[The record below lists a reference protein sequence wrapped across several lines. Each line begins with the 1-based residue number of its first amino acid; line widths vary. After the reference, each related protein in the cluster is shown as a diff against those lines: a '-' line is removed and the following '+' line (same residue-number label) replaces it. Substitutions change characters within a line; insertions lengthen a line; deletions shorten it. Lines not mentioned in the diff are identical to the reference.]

1 VHAQHGSPA
10 DPDGAGSR
18 RLTGRLAARG
28 VEVRDVSR
36 RKPIRTGLAGKVER
50 QEITPGVAVQ
60 IIGLYTLTT
69 VLVGALVIWLVDG
82 DDFPSYG
89 LALWWAVQTVTT
101 VGYGDI
107 VPTHAVGRIV
117 AAVVMLTGIALIT
130 VVSGAVASGLL
141 QSVRRKR
148 GVDPEQRLM
157 AELEV
162 IHRRLD
168 ELGAPPRD

>member
-1 VHAQHGSPA
+1 VA
-10 DPDGAGSR
+10 R
-18 RLTGRLAARG
+18 RT
-28 VEVRDVSR
+28 
-36 RKPIRTGLAGKVER
+36 PIRTSLVRKAVGGG
-50 QEITPGVAVQ
+50 ITPAVAVQ

-69 VLVGALVIWLVDG
+69 VLVGALVIWLVDR
-82 DDFPSYG
+82 DDFPNYG

-107 VPTHAVGRIV
+107 VPTHLVGRIV

-148 GVDPEQRLM
+148 GADPEQRLM
-157 AELEV
+157 AELEA

-168 ELGAPPRD
+168 ELGSPPRD